1 MRNAEGVEEIRAH
14 IEECHAQYCEDADHT
29 PPPMIIA
36 KIESTEAL
44 ENLWEIIEAA
54 DGIMVARGDLGVEV
68 PLEQVVTWQKDMVQ
82 MCIAAGKPVVVA
94 TQMLESMQKNPRPT
108 RAEVGDVTNAV
119 LELADAVMLSGESA
133 NGKYPV
139 QSVETQ
145 ASIVR
150 STELWAR
157 ARGVGVNLS
166 GLPFDDDENEEALG
180 YSMMTGTDFPSS
192 VAASAAFLADRV
204 GAVAILAVDDGL
216 GQLARILSATR
227 PPVPIVAIN
236 DSLKVCRQLSISRGV
251 YPHYEEQLEQFAE
264 PQAACEVAAAMG
276 ILEEGDK
283 AVVMLGDSVTAV
295 TYWADDES
303 LDEYGVGEEQQ

>member
-1 MRNAEGVEEIRAH
+1 
-14 IEECHAQYCEDADHT
+14 
-29 PPPMIIA
+29 MIIA

-276 ILEEGDK
+276 LLEEGDK